1 MIQATTSMANF
12 NRPTGRSR
20 SARPSGPRPD
30 VGPKIRKG
38 IKGGE
43 DKAVEVEGTVSAVLA
58 GTMFKVKMTNGHEVL
73 AHISGKMRKRF
84 IRLVV
89 GDVVRMEMSPYDTTK
104 ARIVFRV
111 G

>member
-1 MIQATTSMANF
+1 MANF
-12 NRPTGRSR
+12 NRPSGGRSR
-20 SARPSGPRPD
+20 SARPTGARGDSAPR
-30 VGPKIRKG
+30 VRKG

-43 DKAVEVEGTVSAVLA
+43 DKAIEVEGTVSAVLA
-58 GTMFKVKMTNGHEVL
+58 GTMFKVKIQNGHEVL

-89 GDVVRMEMSPYDTTK
+89 GDMVRMEMSPYDTEK
-104 ARIVFRV
+104 GRIVFRV